1 MTAVGK
7 AQRALTPEMIARGVQ
22 VADAEWGY
30 RYVAEPAESPAP
42 GLCQPPDMHY
52 PTIKELRDHFKIRA
66 HDVAIATYPKC
77 GTTWMQQIVLL
88 LCRGA
93 DAPVS
98 PMQDA
103 PWLEMSACAAYRNA
117 PSSTKAM
124 SVSELCSTP
133 VPAPPFGRNV
143 WKTHAP
149 SSAPPWVGGVAGAKD
164 GKVIVVSRNSKD
176 AAISMFHHARNI
188 PSFAFTGEW
197 EHFAPIF
204 LDGTV
209 EYSSYWHWH
218 QGWWNAA
225 KGCED
230 FVLWVTFE
238 DLKRDLAGEIARVSA
253 FLGLPPRSPEEMA
266 AIVARC
272 DFAAMKKEAD
282 VRDSQALKEGRRI
295 KKGHFRQGK
304 VGGFRAV
311 MSDETRAKFDA
322 MDEAELEPELKE
334 RIAMA

>member
-1 MTAVGK
+1 MGGAPATRQRPSSSSYQVQSSPHQRPSPMTAIGK

-52 PTIKELRDHFKIRA
+52 GTIKELRDHFRIRA

-93 DAPVS
+93 DA
-98 PMQDA
+98 
-103 PWLEMSACAAYRNA
+103 
-117 PSSTKAM
+117 
-124 SVSELCSTP
+124 P

-164 GKVIVVSRNSKD
+164 GKVIVVSRTSKD

-272 DFAAMKKEAD
+272 DFATMKKEAD